1 MSHTSFS
8 RAINFTNRWCLLCCF
23 CGVLTAG
30 VGFAQQATSSTPN
43 APQQAPAA
51 PVIEE
56 WGDDF
61 NGETLDTQKWERF
74 TFQGGSGGKTE
85 VKNGQLNQR
94 SFAETRAGVRSKKV
108 FKTDRFYVEGTVAK
122 VGAGFP
128 VPGERN
134 APLGFATLT
143 ILFDGSGN
151 NRLEWILT
159 SENTLQAW
167 AIINGRGERLDN
179 GRLGTKIKNPHLGI
193 ARRGDEIFYMLSD
206 GIEQPQVALQKT
218 IAGLPTSFTVMLYGF
233 GSSENNWDAVRVQTA
248 KQ

>member
-8 RAINFTNRWCLLCCF
+8 RLINFANRLCLLGCF
-23 CGVLTAG
+23 CGVLTTASS
-30 VGFAQQATSSTPN
+30 FAQQSASQTPT
-43 APQQAPAA
+43 ALA
-51 PVIEE
+51 IEE

-74 TFQGGSGGKTE
+74 TFQGGAGGKLE
-85 VKNGQLNQR
+85 VKDGQLRQR
-94 SFAETRAGVRSKKV
+94 SLFDTRAGVRSKKV
-108 FKTDRFYVEGTVAK
+108 FKTDRFYVGGTVAK
-122 VGAGFP
+122 VGAALP
-128 VPGERN
+128 APGERN

-159 SENTLQAW
+159 SEKTLQAW

-179 GRLGTKIKNPHLGI
+179 GRLGTQLKNPQIGI

-206 GIEQPQVALQKT
+206 GKEQPQIALQKT
-218 IAGLPTSFTVMLYGF
+218 IKGLPKDFTVMLYGF
-233 GSSENNWDAVRVQTA
+233 GASENNWDSVVVQAA